1 MLLREQLERIRS
13 GEETNADYE
22 ATIQQFRELVIN
34 LQNDLEQLRQ
44 QEQTQQSERHSLSSQ
59 SQAMMSLNMQLQSTV
74 MKAHAKAVDLE
85 LRKLDAA
92 QANDRLTYVQP
103 YLPDSFFKTENDPI
117 SCLLLFKRL
126 AFKSELI
133 IKQLDQNHPISEKLM
148 DTINENLVSVCEV
161 RREHWENGNMFLTFT
176 FYFRCDNEL
185 VG

>member
-22 ATIQQFRELVIN
+22 ATIQQFRELVTN